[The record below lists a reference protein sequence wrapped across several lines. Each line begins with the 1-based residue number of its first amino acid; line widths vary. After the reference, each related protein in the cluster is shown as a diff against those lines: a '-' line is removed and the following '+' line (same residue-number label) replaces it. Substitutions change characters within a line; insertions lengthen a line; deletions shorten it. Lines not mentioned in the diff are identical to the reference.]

1 MSRFV
6 LDTNVVSELNRP
18 RPHAAV
24 VAFLANGADLWLSV
38 VVLHELEFGV
48 QQLEPG
54 RRRELYRQT
63 LTDFVARYAD
73 RILPVGR
80 TEAVQAASLRAH
92 ARRMGRVLHL
102 GDALI
107 AGTARAHDLAVATR
121 NVRDFEE
128 LGVEVVDPWADG

>member
-1 MSRFV
+1 MTGLL

-18 RPHAAV
+18 RPEAAV
-24 VAFLANGADLWLSV
+24 VAFLANGVDLWLSA

-48 QQLEPG
+48 QQLAPG
-54 RRRELYRQT
+54 RRRELYRQR
-63 LTDFVARYAD
+63 LSDFVAGYVD

-80 TEAVQAASLRAH
+80 AEAVQAASLRAH

-121 NVRDFEE
+121 NVRDFEG
-128 LGVEVVDPWADG
+128 LGVAVVDPWEG

>member
-1 MSRFV
+1 MTGFL

-18 RPHAAV
+18 RPDAAV
-24 VAFLANGADLWLSV
+24 VAFLANGADLWLSA
-38 VVLHELEFGV
+38 VVLHELDFGV
-48 QQLEPG
+48 QQLQPG
-54 RRRELYRQT
+54 RRRERYRQT
-63 LTDFVARYAD
+63 LSDFVAQYVD

-80 TEAVQAASLRAH
+80 TEAVQAASLRAN

-121 NVRDFEE
+121 NVRDFAG
-128 LGVEVVDPWADG
+128 LGVAVVDPWEG